1 LADWLKKGGALKMSE
16 EDLRTASEKGS
27 YEQASKLIE
36 AGVSANNTDAVI
48 FYAKLRRKL
57 RA

>member
-1 LADWLKKGGALKMSE
+1 MSE

-48 FYAKLRRKL
+48 LCAKLRRKL